1 MYFERFLRE
10 VGKIRNDC
18 QYHGWVML
26 TSSFAFA
33 CPWFND
39 LHECT
44 HIKTPDIDLFTVQHK
59 QH

>member
-1 MYFERFLRE
+1 M
-10 VGKIRNDC
+10 RNDC

-39 LHECT
+39 LRECT